1 MIKHKKL
8 KRNKLLNV
16 LPKNGITAELGVGKG
31 EFSKLILEITLPKLH
46 YCVDLWGPIATNVQG
61 TYYTDQETW
70 EKRFQEIKKEFKNF
84 NVQFI
89 RDMTYNL
96 PKYCEPKSFDWVY
109 VDGDHTYNGCMK
121 DLQAVKD
128 LVKDDGMILGHD
140 YRIAWDQRPDW
151 GVVESVNDFVEE
163 NNFILS
169 VLTDEKY
176 PTYVITKTKEKDDQ
190 IKKAI
195 SEII

>member
-1 MIKHKKL
+1 MPHFDVKREQLLKL
-8 KRNKLLNV
+8 MPENS
-16 LPKNGITAELGVGKG
+16 TCAELGVGKG
-31 EFSKLILEITLPKLH
+31 NFSKLILEVAKPKLH
-46 YCVDLWGPIATNVQG
+46 FCVDLWGPIATNVQG

-70 EKRFQEIKKEFKNF
+70 DQRFEEIKEEFKNF

-96 PKYCEPKSFDWVY
+96 PKYCEPKLFDWVY
-109 VDGDHTYNGCMK
+109 IDGDHTYDGCMK

-140 YRIAWDQRPDW
+140 YRPAWRRRPDW

-163 NNFILS
+163 NNYY
-169 VLTDEKY
+169 LTVVTKERFPSY
-176 PTYVITKTKEKDDQ
+176 IITKTAEKNEEILAKVKEL
-190 IKKAI
+190 
-195 SEII
+195 